1 MKKYIYL
8 ALVALVGTSIVSTV
22 VAPPPVGTNAASPQ
36 PSQKDHGKKNATP
49 HASTTSEND
58 EQEKGK

>member
-1 MKKYIYL
+1 VKKYIYL

-22 VAPPPVGTNAASPQ
+22 VAPPPVGTNATSPQ
-36 PSQKDHGKKNATP
+36 PSQKDQTKKNATS
-49 HASTTSEND
+49 HASESG

>member
-49 HASTTSEND
+49 HASEIG